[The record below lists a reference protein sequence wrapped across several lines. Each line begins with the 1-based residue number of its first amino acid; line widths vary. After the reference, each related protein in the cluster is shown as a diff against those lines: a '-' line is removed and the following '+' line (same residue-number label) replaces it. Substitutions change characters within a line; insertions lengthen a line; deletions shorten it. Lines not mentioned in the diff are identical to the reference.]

1 MSEDATKK
9 PKRTSKSGATA
20 EMAAIEEEIAT
31 LIAAGK
37 AVPRALE
44 MKMLY
49 CLARLEDDTKEKK
62 DTYRQIAALRARD
75 EKKGI
80 TASEVP
86 KEVLAKIAEFRV
98 RGLTPYHPAME

>member
-1 MSEDATKK
+1 MDEALSEK
-9 PKRTSKSGATA
+9 KRTSKSGATA
-20 EMAAIEEEIAT
+20 EMAAIEAEIAT

-49 CLARLEDDTKEKK
+49 CLARLETDTKEKK

-80 TASEVP
+80 TAADVP
-86 KEVLAKIAEFRV
+86 KEALMKIAEFKLK
-98 RGLTPYHPAME
+98 GITPYSMKME

>member
-1 MSEDATKK
+1 MDELPSKK
-9 PKRTSKSGATA
+9 TKRTPKHSANA
-20 EMAAIEEEIAT
+20 EMSAIETEIAN
-31 LIAAGK
+31 LVAAGK

-80 TASEVP
+80 TVADVP
-86 KEVLAKIAEFRV
+86 KEVLTKIAEFKA
-98 RGLTPYHPAME
+98 RGLTPYHIKME